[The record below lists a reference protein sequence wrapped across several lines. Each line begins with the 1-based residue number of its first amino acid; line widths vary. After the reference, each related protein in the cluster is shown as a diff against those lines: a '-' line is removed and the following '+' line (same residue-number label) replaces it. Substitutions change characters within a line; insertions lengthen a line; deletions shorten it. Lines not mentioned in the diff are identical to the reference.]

1 MDRYSDNFDRRA
13 RSRDSVAK
21 LDLDLAEIA
30 NAVYLEDAPKVNG
43 RWRRL
48 SDKELQ
54 GKIKP
59 ELLGNSESLYR
70 AGVYTNDK
78 GDHVVAFRGSY
89 TKKFGVSSYLAPNLG
104 QAAGFDT
111 EQYQKASDLAKEAQN
126 AYGRNVIF
134 IGHSLGGGLA
144 AAAAMRT
151 GHTAV
156 TFNPAGLS
164 DPTFIA
170 NSMMPDIGKQRAQE
184 GMIRKYQLDGEFLQ
198 VIEQK
203 GLAPRAPGAET
214 VLEHRT
220 ATGARELHKM
230 DRLISAMELDAGG
243 RFVNQEVYGK
253 IKAAWELPVPDR
265 TASQRAVAEVIQ
277 NAVDEGL
284 RRAPSQGSRE
294 EIAGYLRDKAFA
306 ALARNEPIRSPG
318 VGSRAHIR
326 DQQETASA
334 PTSAFASRAG
344 TFRDERAAQT
354 SGSSSGVS
362 TPPQRDRPP
371 PAMSTETTITRAKS
385 KPQERDR

>member
-1 MDRYSDNFDRRA
+1 MDRRPDFNTRA
-13 RSRDSVAK
+13 RRQDSIAE

-30 NAVYLEDAPKVNG
+30 NAVYLEGAPKVNE

-54 GKIKP
+54 RTIRP

-70 AGVYTNDK
+70 AGVYTNDQ

-104 QAAGFDT
+104 QAAGIDT
-111 EQYQKASDLAKEAQN
+111 EQYQKASELAKAAQN
-126 AYGRNVIF
+126 AYGGNVIF
-134 IGHSLGGGLA
+134 TGHSLGGGLA

-151 GHTAV
+151 GYTAV

-170 NSMMPDIGKQRAQE
+170 NSMMPDIGKQRARE
-184 GMIRKYQLDGEFLQ
+184 GMIRKYQLDGELLQ

-203 GLAPRAPGAET
+203 GLAPRAPGAEI

-284 RRAPSQGSRE
+284 GKGPSGSRE
-294 EIAGYLRDKAFA
+294 EIAEYLRDKAFA

-326 DQQETASA
+326 SRQETASA
-334 PTSAFASRAG
+334 PNSAFASRAG
-344 TFRDERAAQT
+344 TFRDERTART